1 MEDSKMKIDII
12 QQKPIR
18 NKIQEGWHII
28 TIILAQEEI
37 VDEG

>member
-1 MEDSKMKIDII
+1 MQIDTI
-12 QQKPIR
+12 QQKPSR
-18 NKIQEGWHII
+18 NKTQEGWHII